1 MRTGSILKRARV
13 AWLGLALAVIVSSV
27 VWASTTIT
35 LYSAYNVASATYVY
49 NSSGDSG
56 ADDGWTG
63 TANNAVKSIVVTVT
77 TFNATSITIQ
87 IEGRDYDATNAAN
100 VDYVIYEKAYT
111 ATNSGDKIVVPE
123 NTDLIRVGIKL
134 AGDTGDQSVTI
145 AYNHRS

>member
-1 MRTGSILKRARV
+1 MRKWNILERWRR
-13 AWLGLALAVIVSSV
+13 AWLGLALLAFVSSIA
-27 VWASTTIT
+27 WASSTTT
-35 LYSAYNVASATYVY
+35 LYSAYNVASGTYVY

-56 ADDGWTG
+56 ADDGWMG
-63 TANNAVKSIVVTVT
+63 TYNHGVKSIVVTVT
-77 TFNATSITIQ
+77 TFNASSITIQ
-87 IEGRDYDATNAAN
+87 IEGRDYDAANTAN
-100 VDYVIYEKAYT
+100 VDYVIYSKAYT